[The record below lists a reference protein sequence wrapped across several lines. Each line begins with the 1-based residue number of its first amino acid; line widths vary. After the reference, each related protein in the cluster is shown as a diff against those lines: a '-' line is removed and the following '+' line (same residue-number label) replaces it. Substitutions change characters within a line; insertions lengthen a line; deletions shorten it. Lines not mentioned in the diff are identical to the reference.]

1 MTALIQTVSTWSG
14 MTGVALAL
22 AFCSGMA
29 AGILL
34 MAAGQHCRNAA
45 GGGQ

>member
-22 AFCSGMA
+22 AFCAGMA

-34 MAAGQHCRNAA
+34 MAMLQINRGET

>member
-1 MTALIQTVSTWSG
+1 MTDIIQTISTWQG
-14 MTGVALAL
+14 MTGVALAI
-22 AFCSGMA
+22 AFCAGMA

-34 MAAGQHCRNAA
+34 MAMLQINRDEA

>member
-1 MTALIQTVSTWSG
+1 MTTLIQTVSTWSG

-22 AFCSGMA
+22 TFCACMA